1 MVAKSLRIGTL
12 SIHKPP
18 IITETRPMKLRRPP
32 LWRLLLP
39 AVAFLALAVF
49 ALVTDEAFGYRRHVR
64 MGGTGWRR
72 IPRCASP
79 FDYWANVVLCIECS
93 GLFGVAGL
101 ARHAG
106 LEAWLRNRPWRMVG
120 LVTGVAV
127 LVLALAFGAAAVLA

>member
-12 SIHKPP
+12 LTDAARASPRN
-18 IITETRPMKLRRPP
+18 RPMKLRQTP

-39 AVAFLALAVF
+39 AAAFFALAVF
-49 ALVTDEAFGYRRHVR
+49 TLVTDEAFGYRRHVR
-64 MGGTGWRR
+64 MGSAGWRR

-93 GLFGVAGL
+93 VLFGAAGL
-101 ARHAG
+101 VRHAG

-120 LVTGVAV
+120 LFSGVAV
-127 LVLALAFGAAAVLA
+127 LVLAVAFGAAAVLE